1 MKSIRAL
8 LIEDS
13 EDDYLLTR
21 KMLLKIKKVRFEVDW
36 AASYQ
41 AGLEAIKHNSHHV
54 YLLDYQLGAKN
65 GLELLAEATA
75 AGCKAP
81 IILLTGTD
89 DPEVDEAAMNAG
101 AADYL
106 EKSKID
112 PHMLERSIRYSL
124 QQANSVQALQE
135 SEARLAAFMQNVP
148 CAVFMKNIEG
158 RYLYVNETWVR
169 LLHRHPADWLGKTD
183 QDLWQSPLAEKFKQI
198 DQQVL
203 ASKRALETT
212 DVISDEDGPHY
223 WLTSRFP
230 IVNPQGAPIML
241 GGAAVDIT
249 ESKKAEER
257 IRFQANALS
266 QVNDAI
272 VGVDSGQLITY
283 WNRGAELLYGY
294 KPHETLG
301 LPLKKIT
308 QSRWVKPVDE
318 KLSREALNST
328 GSWRGEML
336 HVKREGDEILVE
348 ASMSVLKENS
358 GKVIGFLSIF
368 RDITER
374 KRLEKEILAISGR
387 EQSRLGQDLHDG
399 LCQHLTGVACMLK
412 GLEQKLA
419 SRSIPETVQAAEIA
433 GLVNQAIT
441 QARDMARGL
450 YPVELEVNGL
460 QSALEEL
467 VTNVERQAGISCRL
481 ECEHTVNI
489 RNNPVAIHLFRIA
502 QEAVNN
508 AVKHARARNIV
519 INLAATNGKT
529 TLTIRDD
536 GIGIPEKFSKSKGMG
551 LRLMKHR
558 TEMINGTF
566 AVGAGPE
573 KGTTVTCSFQSQKHK
588 PHHQQP
594 LWRET

>member
-1 MKSIRAL
+1 
-8 LIEDS
+8 
-13 EDDYLLTR
+13 
-21 KMLLKIKKVRFEVDW
+21 
-36 AASYQ
+36 
-41 AGLEAIKHNSHHV
+41 V
-54 YLLDYQLGAKN
+54 YLLDYQLGGEN
-65 GLELLAEATA
+65 GLELLHAATT

-106 EKSKID
+106 EKNKID
-112 PHMLERSIRYSL
+112 SHMLERSIRYSI

-135 SEARLAAFMQNVP
+135 SETRLAAFMQNVP
-148 CAVFMKNIEG
+148 CAVFMKSIDG
-158 RYLYVNETWVR
+158 RYLYVNETWIK
-169 LLHRHPADWLGKTD
+169 LLHRKSADWHGKTD
-183 QDLWQSPLAEKFKQI
+183 GELWSLSLAERFTEI

-203 ASKRALETT
+203 TTKRSLETT
-212 DVISDEDGPHY
+212 DVITHEGELHY

-230 IVNPQGAPIML
+230 ILNAQGLPTML

-294 KPHETLG
+294 KPAETLG
-301 LPLKKIT
+301 LPLKKII
-308 QSRWVKPVDE
+308 QSRWAKSIDE
-318 KLSREALNST
+318 KLSKESLTTT

-336 HVKREGDEILVE
+336 HVKRNGDEILVE
-348 ASMSVLKENS
+348 ASMSVLKESNEN
-358 GKVIGFLSIF
+358 VIGYLSIF

-387 EQSRLGQDLHDG
+387 EQRRLGQDLHDG

-419 SRSIPETVQAAEIA
+419 ARFLPETTQAAEIA
-433 GLVNQAIT
+433 TLVNQATT

-450 YPVELEVNGL
+450 YPVELETNGL

-467 VTNVERQAGISCRL
+467 AGNVEKQAGVSCRL
-481 ECEHTVNI
+481 DCDEGFNI
-489 RNNPVAIHLFRIA
+489 KSSPAAIHLFRIA

-519 INLAATNGKT
+519 VTLAANNGKT
-529 TLTIRDD
+529 TLTVRDD
-536 GIGIPEKFSKSKGMG
+536 GIGLPDTSSKSKGMG

-566 AVGAGPE
+566 HLSSKPG
-573 KGTTVTCSFQSQKHK
+573 KGTTVTCSFQTQKQK
-588 PHHQQP
+588 SSHHQP